1 MSPTVL
7 VVVHEIRLC
16 YSAACSGTKETLN
29 LSSEVNGNQVIDTL
43 QREEKYCALVHFPY
57 IHHLFMQML
66 FLRGCVVCVAY
77 EKNRDHG
84 KCILVTMN
92 IQISRFSQM
101 RSNSADST
109 HTLHPIPP
117 PFGERT

>member
-1 MSPTVL
+1 M
-7 VVVHEIRLC
+7 
-16 YSAACSGTKETLN
+16 
-29 LSSEVNGNQVIDTL
+29 
-43 QREEKYCALVHFPY
+43 
-57 IHHLFMQML
+57 
-66 FLRGCVVCVAY
+66 CVAY

-92 IQISRFSQM
+92 IQITRFSQM

-117 PFGERT
+117 PFGKKKTGKLIILFSGWKSNFVQPPKVTPQAFKILVGYQLHY